1 MTKTH
6 FSSAFCSLSTLAFY
20 AKLQY
25 TGFGMG
31 YDIALEQAWQ
41 EMKGISPYVVASK
54 SGAEYDKGQFKL
66 PFFNRTFIIHFPE
79 VGMEELGIATPPAQ
93 WLQVLL
99 LHYLLRAKGIPVA
112 DEWIAYRNL
121 PGAHIFERRFINMAI
136 NPLQHAFDDDV
147 ESFTK
152 AGLALGGTP
161 MPRTGDA
168 AFRFLAFPKIPMACI
183 FYLGEEE
190 MPSRINILFDAAA
203 HTYLHTEDLSLVG
216 TYLSTALQKS
226 KSPPVDSPEP
236 FG

>member
-6 FSSAFCSLSTLAFY
+6 FINIFRALSTFAFD
-20 AKLQY
+20 AEMQY
-25 TGFGMG
+25 TAGVMG
-31 YDIALEQAWQ
+31 YDIALEQAIQ
-41 EMKGISPYVVASK
+41 EMKGVDPHAVASK

-79 VGMEELGIATPPAQ
+79 IRVEEFAVASLPPQ

-121 PGAHIFERRFINMAI
+121 PGAYIFERRFISMAI
-136 NPLQHAFDDDV
+136 TPLQHAFGDDV
-147 ESFTK
+147 ESFRK

-161 MPRTGDA
+161 MTRTGDA
-168 AFRFLAFPKIPMACI
+168 AFRFLAFPKIPVACI

-190 MPSRINILFDAAA
+190 MPSRINMLFDAAA
-203 HTYLHTEDLSLVG
+203 HIYLHTEDLSLVG

-226 KSPPVDSPEP
+226 KSPPVIPPEP

>member
-1 MTKTH
+1 
-6 FSSAFCSLSTLAFY
+6 
-20 AKLQY
+20 
-25 TGFGMG
+25 MG
-31 YDIALEQAWQ
+31 YDIALEQALQ
-41 EMKGISPYVVASK
+41 EMKGINPYAVASK

-66 PFFNRTFIIHFPE
+66 PFFNRIFLIHFPE
-79 VGMEELGIATPPAQ
+79 VRVEESGVATPPAQ
-93 WLQVLL
+93 WIQVLL

-112 DEWIAYRNL
+112 DEWIAYRSL

-136 NPLQHAFDDDV
+136 DPLQHAFGDDV
-147 ESFTK
+147 ESFRK

-161 MPRTGDA
+161 MTRTGDA
-168 AFRFLAFPKIPMACI
+168 AFRFLAFPRIPVACI

-190 MPSRINILFDAAA
+190 MPSRINMLFDATA

-226 KSPPVDSPEP
+226 KSPPVVPPEP